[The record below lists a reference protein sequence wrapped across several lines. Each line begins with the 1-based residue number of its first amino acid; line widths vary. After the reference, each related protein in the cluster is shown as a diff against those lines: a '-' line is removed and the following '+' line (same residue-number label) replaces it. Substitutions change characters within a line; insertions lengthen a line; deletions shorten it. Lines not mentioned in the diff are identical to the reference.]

1 MRSGR
6 RNNAAASDAK
16 AHEAFASEAVASC
29 GDLIV
34 DNMGILVVLLNSP
47 MDIGSR

>member
-16 AHEAFASEAVASC
+16 AQEAFASEVVAYC

-34 DNMGILVVLLNSP
+34 DNTGILVVL
-47 MDIGSR
+47 